1 MSDESEEF
9 VKKATELRENGR
21 IDEALIAARRAT
33 TIDSESANAWWQ
45 LALATADKSGD
56 ALAISHFKR
65 TVELADHFSFGWHRL
80 GQAYKKAAM
89 VDEAIAAW
97 ERAIEED
104 PEITSSMY
112 ALIPAYKDRDL
123 VTDKD
128 KLFEILKALE
138 SIDQLTPYYTHTLAI
153 AYYNKGEYHNAIPLY
168 KRSLREE
175 DDKSAYFNLGLAYGT
190 KVISQDLDAIDAWR
204 MALSLDAEYEVA
216 KKQIEIKLPKL
227 LALKIRVLSLV
238 SSKPLVDS
246 NQWYESY
253 INPFQLLNI
262 DVDDHFE
269 VDVKEIQ
276 RAKKTLLQEI
286 ELEDGIVGWVPSLKI
301 DRSRAIKVVDELSD
315 DDLKEWHH
323 MIFKFPDLLAFLS
336 KGDVNLFLVNNSDA
350 NGFLAEESK
359 SPIDF
364 LKYLE
369 LNYDTFGTWVS
380 EVFSKQF
387 GLVLGKAMEKKEV
400 DCIEALLDGR
410 RFVVPKDDDVCF
422 ESAIR
427 HSEKLLEPLRKLSK
441 TSETSIPSIL
451 KVQSALRLG
460 SAERILAL
468 LPPAFQTI
476 QTEAADLI
484 RSISIDANNIHKNPD
499 LAKEI
504 LTLAKDFASRSPAVK
519 VRIEKDSQTLQEMI
533 NKEKK
538 DEAFLVFNDVNYSI
552 TREGAQFGD
561 QKLAVAEVET
571 LRWGMEVTRSNG
583 HRIDFKIAL
592 GGKGS
597 KSLRLNWHTLAN
609 HEKQK
614 ELFGNFI
621 NAIITYIEPS
631 LTKKVR
637 DEIARGGTIY
647 IGGVPVS
654 NKGIVLRSQGWF
666 STKEELCHWTRL
678 QSNIENGNVNISDKT
693 NLKLNVSLPVAD
705 IDNAWLL
712 HWLVKS
718 GL

>member
-33 TIDSESANAWWQ
+33 TIDPQSANAWWQ

-56 ALAISHFKR
+56 ALAVSHFKR

-89 VDEAIAAW
+89 VDEAISAW
-97 ERAIEED
+97 ERALEED
-104 PEITSSMY
+104 PELTSSMY

-123 VTDKD
+123 ASDKD
-128 KLFEILKALE
+128 KLFEVLKTLE

-153 AYYNKGEYHNAIPLY
+153 AHHNKGEFLNAIPLY

-175 DDKSAYFNLGLAYGT
+175 DDKYGYYNLGLAYSSN
-190 KVISQDLDAIDAWR
+190 VISQDLDAIDAWR
-204 MALSLDAEYEVA
+204 MALNLDADYEVA
-216 KKQIEIKLPKL
+216 QKKIDETLPKL
-227 LALKIRVLSLV
+227 LALKNRVLSLV

-246 NQWYESY
+246 NQRYESY
-253 INPFQLLNI
+253 VNPYQLLNI

-276 RAKKTLLQEI
+276 RAKKALLQEI
-286 ELEDGIVGWVPSLKI
+286 ELEEGSVEWVPSLKI

-323 MIFKFPDLLAFLS
+323 IVFKFPDLLAFLS
-336 KGDVNLFLVNNSDA
+336 KGDVNLFL
-350 NGFLAEESK
+350 AEASK

-364 LKYLE
+364 LQYLE
-369 LNYDTFGTWVS
+369 LNYDTFGSWLS
-380 EVFSKQF
+380 EIFSKQF
-387 GLVLGKAMEKKEV
+387 GLVLGKAMETKEV

-410 RFVVPKDDDVCF
+410 RFVQPKDDDACF

-427 HSEKLLEPLRKLSK
+427 QSEKLLEPLRTLSK
-441 TSETSIPSIL
+441 TSETSIPSIS
-451 KVQSALRLG
+451 KVQSAIAIG
-460 SAERILAL
+460 NAARILAL
-468 LPPAFQTI
+468 LPPAFQNT

-484 RSISIDANNIHKNPD
+484 RSISVDANNKHNNPD
-499 LAKEI
+499 LAKDI
-504 LTLAKDFASRSPAVK
+504 LMLAKDFAARSPAVQ
-519 VRIEKDSQTLQEMI
+519 VRIEKDAQTLQEMI
-533 NKEKK
+533 NEEKK
-538 DEAFLVFNDVNYSI
+538 DEAFLVLGGVDYSI

-583 HRIDFKIAL
+583 YRIDFKIAL

-614 ELFGNFI
+614 ELFGGFV
-621 NAIITYIEPS
+621 NAIISYIEPS
-631 LTKKVR
+631 VTKKLR
-637 DEIARGGTIY
+637 EEIARGGTIY

-654 NKGIVLRSQGWF
+654 KKGIVLKSQGWF
-666 STKEELCHWTRL
+666 SSKEELCHWTRL
-678 QSNIENGNVNISDKT
+678 QSEIRNGEVTISDKS
-693 NLKLNVSLPVAD
+693 NPKSNISLPVAD